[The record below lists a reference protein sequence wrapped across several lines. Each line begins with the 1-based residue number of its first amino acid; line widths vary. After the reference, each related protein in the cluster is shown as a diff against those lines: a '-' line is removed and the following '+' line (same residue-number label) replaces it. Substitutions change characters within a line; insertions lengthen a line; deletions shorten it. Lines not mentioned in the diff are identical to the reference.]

1 MLLSDAIKKSRKK
14 ASKQTSA
21 PTPVAPP
28 PTPVAP
34 PPVPVATAPDVPT
47 TAEVTSFLRAMTTTV
62 GGGIVEVQPKTL
74 EDTLRYVSSPMR
86 AIAIRSSWKGAWIAT
101 PRGRA
106 RLDHYVG
113 KNYRGGGYSEGGY
126 SEKAQE
132 YAWEYEYA
140 MPLETEVQD
149 KLDAR
154 FGKGLFSVDIGEK
167 GYITVTRT

>member
-1 MLLSDAIKKSRKK
+1 MLLSSFIKPSKTAKQEPKK
-14 ASKQTSA
+14 AAAVS
-21 PTPVAPP
+21 PP
-28 PTPVAP
+28 PP
-34 PPVPVATAPDVPT
+34 PPAPVATAPAAPT

-62 GGGIVEVQPKTL
+62 GGNIVEVQPRTL

-86 AIAIRSSWKGAWIAT
+86 ALAIRSSWKGAWIAT
-101 PRGRA
+101 PRGRE

-113 KNYRGGGYSEGGY
+113 KNYRTGGGYSEGGY

-140 MPLETEVQD
+140 MPLETEVQG

-154 FGKGLFSVDIGEK
+154 FGEGLFSVDIGEK